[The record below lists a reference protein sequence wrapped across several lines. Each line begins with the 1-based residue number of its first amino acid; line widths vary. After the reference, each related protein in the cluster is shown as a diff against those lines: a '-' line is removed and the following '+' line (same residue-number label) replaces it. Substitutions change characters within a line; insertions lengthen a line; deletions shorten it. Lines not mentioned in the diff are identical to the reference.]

1 VVKLSISK
9 AWDETSAFV
18 ASEFRLLAPLALA
31 LLFLPGVV
39 AELVTPPPKAGIVDA
54 SPVSLLLFFAS
65 AVLGVIGQLSV
76 SRLALG
82 HRERLGESI
91 GHAARRAPAYIGA
104 VMLFVLPFS
113 LLLGLFYTPMQA
125 AVKSADRG
133 MALIFSLA
141 TLVVLVAFIIAF
153 SRFLLNGPV
162 AAAES
167 GGSVAIL
174 KRGLALT
181 KGNVLRLLGAAL
193 LFIIGGE
200 IASYAAEV
208 SIGTV
213 VKLLLGPPEPLT
225 LPLLII
231 ASATGAVQAAI
242 LTLFSVLF
250 ARLYAQRVALAS
262 GVPNSGM

>member
-1 VVKLSISK
+1 MKLSIST

-18 ASEFRLLAPLALA
+18 ASELRLLAPLALA

-39 AELVTPPPKAGIVDA
+39 AALVTPPPKAGIVDT
-54 SPVSLLLFFAS
+54 SPLSLLLFFVS

-91 GHAARRAPAYIGA
+91 GHAVRRAPSYIGA

-113 LLLGLFYTPMQA
+113 VLLGLLYTPMQA
-125 AVKSADRG
+125 AVANANRG
-133 MALIFSLA
+133 LALVLSLA

-153 SRFLLNGPV
+153 SRFLLNGPI
-162 AAAES
+162 AAAEG
-167 GGSVAIL
+167 GGSVTIL

-181 KGNVLRLLGAAL
+181 KGNVLRLLGAAV

-200 IASYAAEV
+200 VASYAVEV
-208 SIGTV
+208 AIGTV
-213 VKLLLGPPEPLT
+213 VKLLLGPPELLT
-225 LPLLII
+225 LPQLII
-231 ASATGAVQAAI
+231 ASATGAVQAVI

-250 ARLYAQRVALAS
+250 ARLYAQRVAAAT
-262 GVPNSGM
+262 GVPTSGM